1 MPVLKRTAIAII
13 ATLIAANAPTASLAA
28 SDQPPANAQAPT
40 SDPSAPSVTTA
51 TYGSWTLRCVTA
63 SQESQPKQAAAAPA
77 EGKSVKTCEVIQ
89 TVQVQGQTQ
98 PVAQVAL
105 GHVGVDPALAMT
117 VVLPSNISI
126 PGSVRLVTDFKEGSD
141 NKAGFDMVW
150 TRCAGGACFAT
161 AKPDADSLT
170 KMRSAKAGSIAF
182 IDAAGRTLAV
192 PLSWTGLTQALNA
205 LEAQK

>member
-1 MPVLKRTAIAII
+1 MPILKLPALAII
-13 ATLIAANAPTASLAA
+13 ATLIAAAAPTASLAA
-28 SDQPPANAQAPT
+28 SDQPAANAQAPA

-63 SQESQPKQAAAAPA
+63 DKASQPKEAAAASND
-77 EGKSVKTCEVIQ
+77 GKALKTCEVVQ
-89 TVQVQGQTQ
+89 TVQVQGQAQ

-105 GHVGVDPALAMT
+105 GHVGTDPALFITA
-117 VVLPSNISI
+117 VLPSNISI
-126 PGSVRLVTDFKEGSD
+126 PGNVRLVTDFKEGSD
-141 NKAGFDMVW
+141 NKAGFDMAW

-170 KMRSAKAGSIAF
+170 KMRSAKAGSLAF
-182 IDAAGRTLAV
+182 IDAAGRTLAL
-192 PLSWTGLTQALNA
+192 PLSWAGLTQALNA